1 MDEDPNMTLS
11 AIFENKNP
19 DGTCGEKM
27 RSLFIKTNNNPT
39 FYKKKK
45 NQDRKKVKKI
55 KPNLPPLHPQK
66 QSPTPQSTLGEM
78 KSNRQMKEY

>member
-45 NQDRKKVKKI
+45 KK
-55 KPNLPPLHPQK
+55 
-66 QSPTPQSTLGEM
+66 S
-78 KSNRQMKEY
+78 RQEESKENKT